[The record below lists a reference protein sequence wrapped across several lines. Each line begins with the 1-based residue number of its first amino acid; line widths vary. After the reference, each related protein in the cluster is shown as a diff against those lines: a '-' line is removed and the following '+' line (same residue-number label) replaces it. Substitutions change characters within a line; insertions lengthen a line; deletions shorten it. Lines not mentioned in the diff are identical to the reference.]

1 MAKPADYVVDNDT
14 GANVRIDLNNLFEA
28 IRQNNGYGSEPTV
41 KYNYMWYANTDGSS
55 NKMSFYKSDATNRVE
70 FISLTDGSC
79 FGPNGSAAN
88 PSYTFTNSA
97 STGFYRSASNQIGV
111 SNNSV
116 NTALFK
122 TTGTEIKGKL
132 EVAPASGD
140 AAFDVKAPGS
150 TNDSAINLIADTTNT
165 TGGLIIKRLQT
176 ANGNSEIL
184 HKGTGDF
191 VIDNDGKAEIKF
203 KTDSTERW
211 QISGNDADST
221 GSSGNIDTRGSLM
234 SPGNNV
240 GGFLTTKGAVFFSRN
255 DVFEGL
261 SLVKSGPN
269 PVWGTVLHINRLAS
283 AGLPDNG
290 NTTGR
295 LIEFNYDSGGVGTI
309 STNGSATAYNV
320 GSDYRLKENVI
331 DLTGAITRFKNLKTY
346 RFSYK
351 NNSALTV
358 DGFLAHE
365 VKEVVPE
372 AVTGLKDEV
381 DDKGDPVMQQMD
393 QSKLVPLLTAAL
405 QEAIVKIETLE
416 TKVAALEGS

>member
-14 GANVRIDLNNLFEA
+14 GANVRTDLNNLFEA

-41 KYNYMWYANTDGSS
+41 KYNYMWYANTSS
-55 NKMSFYKSDATNRVE
+55 SRMAFYKANATDRVE
-70 FISLTDGSC
+70 FISLTDGSF
-79 FGPNGSAAN
+79 FGPNGSASN

-140 AAFDVKAPGS
+140 ADFDIKTSGNS
-150 TNDSAINLIADTTNT
+150 NDSAINLIADTTHT
-165 TGGLIIKRLQT
+165 TGGLTITRKQS

-184 HKGTGDF
+184 HKGTGDL
-191 VIDNDGKAEIKF
+191 VLDTDDKGEIRF
-203 KTDSTERW
+203 KTDSSERW
-211 QISGNDADST
+211 HISGDNNDTT
-221 GSSGNIDTRGSLM
+221 GTVALDTRGSLV
-234 SPGNNV
+234 SHGRTA
-240 GGFLTTKGAVFFSRN
+240 GSYLTTAGASFFSR
-255 DVFEGL
+255 DTIFEGL
-261 SLVKSGPN
+261 SLVKSGTI
-269 PVWGTVLHINRLAS
+269 WGTVLHINRLAS
-283 AGLPDNG
+283 AGLPDTG
-290 NTTGR
+290 SVGR
-295 LIEFNYDSGGVGTI
+295 LIEFHYNNGGVGTI
-309 STNGSATAYNV
+309 TTDGSNTAYNT
-320 GSDYRLKENVI
+320 GSDYRLKENIV
-331 DLTGAITRFKNLKTY
+331 DLADGITRLKTLKPC
-346 RFSYK
+346 RFNFKANTSK
-351 NNSALTV
+351 TV

-365 VKEVVPE
+365 VTAVPE
-372 AVTGLKDEV
+372 AITGVKDDV
-381 DDKGDPVMQQMD
+381 DSEGKPIYQCID

>member
-14 GANVRIDLNNLFEA
+14 GANVRTDLNNLFEA

-41 KYNYMWYANTDGSS
+41 KYNYMWYANTSS
-55 NKMSFYKSDATNRVE
+55 SRMAFYKANATDRVE
-70 FISLTDGSC
+70 FISLTDGSF

-140 AAFDVKAPGS
+140 ADFDIKTSGNS
-150 TNDSAINLIADTTNT
+150 NDSAINLIADTTHT
-165 TGGLIIKRLQT
+165 TGGLTITRKQS

-184 HKGTGDF
+184 HKGTGDL
-191 VIDNDGKAEIKF
+191 VLDTDDKGEIRF
-203 KTDSTERW
+203 KTDSSERW
-211 QISGNDADST
+211 HISGDNNDTT
-221 GSSGNIDTRGSLM
+221 GTVALDTRGSLV
-234 SPGNNV
+234 SHGRTA
-240 GGFLTTKGAVFFSRN
+240 GSYLTTAGASFFSR
-255 DVFEGL
+255 DTIFEGL
-261 SLVKSGPN
+261 SLVKSGTI
-269 PVWGTVLHINRLAS
+269 WGTVLHINRLAS
-283 AGLPDNG
+283 AGLPDTG
-290 NTTGR
+290 SVGR
-295 LIEFNYDSGGVGTI
+295 LIEFHYNNGGVGTI
-309 STNGSATAYNV
+309 TTDGSNTAYNT
-320 GSDYRLKENVI
+320 GSDYRLKENIV
-331 DLTGAITRFKNLKTY
+331 DLADGITRLKTLKPC
-346 RFSYK
+346 RFNFKANTSK
-351 NNSALTV
+351 TV

-365 VKEVVPE
+365 VTAVPE
-372 AVTGLKDEV
+372 AITGVKDDV
-381 DDKGDPVMQQMD
+381 DSEGKPIYQCID

>member
-14 GANVRIDLNNLFEA
+14 GANVRTDLNNLFEA

-41 KYNYMWYANTDGSS
+41 KYNYMWYANTSS
-55 NKMSFYKSDATNRVE
+55 SRMAFYKANATDRVE
-70 FISLTDGSC
+70 FISLTDGS
-79 FGPNGSAAN
+79 FLGPDGSASN

-140 AAFDVKAPGS
+140 ADFDIKTSGNS
-150 TNDSAINLIADTTNT
+150 NDSAINLIADTTHT
-165 TGGLIIKRLQT
+165 TGGLILTRKQS

-184 HKGTGDF
+184 HKGTGDL
-191 VIDNDGKAEIKF
+191 VLDTDDKGEIRF

-211 QISGNDADST
+211 HISGDNNDTT
-221 GSSGNIDTRGSLM
+221 GTTTLDTRGSLV
-234 SPGNNV
+234 SHGRTA
-240 GGFLTTKGAVFFSRN
+240 GSYLTTAGASFFSR
-255 DVFEGL
+255 DTIFEGL
-261 SLVKSGPN
+261 SLVKSGPS

-283 AGLPDNG
+283 AGLPDSG
-290 NTTGR
+290 STGR
-295 LIEFNYDSGGVGTI
+295 LIEFHYDSGGVGTI
-309 STNGSATAYNV
+309 TTNGSATAYNV
-320 GSDYRLKENVI
+320 GSDYRLKDNIV
-331 DLTGAITRFKNLKTY
+331 DLTDGITRLKTLKTY

-365 VKEVVPE
+365 VTAVPE
-372 AVTGLKDEV
+372 AVTGVKDEV
-381 DDKGDPVMQQMD
+381 DSKGDPIYQQID
-393 QSKLVPLLTAAL
+393 QSKLVPLLVASL
-405 QEAIVKIETLE
+405 QEAIAKIETLE
-416 TKVAALEGS
+416 TKVAALEAG

>member
-1 MAKPADYVVDNDT
+1 
-14 GANVRIDLNNLFEA
+14 
-28 IRQNNGYGSEPTV
+28 
-41 KYNYMWYANTDGSS
+41 
-55 NKMSFYKSDATNRVE
+55 MSFYKATPSDGRIS
-70 FISLTDGSC
+70 FIHLANGNFFGPDGSA
-79 FGPNGSAAN
+79 SD

-140 AAFDVKAPGS
+140 ADFDIKTSGNS
-150 TNDSAINLIADTTNT
+150 NDSAINLIADTTHT
-165 TGGLIIKRLQT
+165 TGGLTITRKQS
-176 ANGNSEIL
+176 ASGNSEIL

-191 VIDNDGKAEIKF
+191 VLDTDDKAEIRF

-211 QISGNDADST
+211 HISGDNNDTT
-221 GSSGNIDTRGSLM
+221 GTIALDTRGSLV
-234 SPGNNV
+234 SHNRSAGSY
-240 GGFLTTKGAVFFSRN
+240 LDTRGAAFFSR
-255 DVFEGL
+255 DSIFEGL
-261 SLVKSGPN
+261 SLVKDGTI
-269 PVWGTVLHINRLAS
+269 WGTVVHINRLAS
-283 AGLPDNG
+283 AGLPDPG
-290 NTTGR
+290 NVGR
-295 LIEFNYDSGGVGTI
+295 LIEFHYNSSGVGTI
-309 STNGSATAYNV
+309 TTNGSNTAYNV
-320 GSDYRLKENVI
+320 GSDYRLKDNIV
-331 DLTGAITRFKNLKTY
+331 DLTDAITRFKTLKTY

-365 VKEVVPE
+365 VQTAVPE
-372 AVTGLKDEV
+372 AVTGFKDDV
-381 DDKGDPVMQQMD
+381 DSEGKPIMQQMD

-416 TKVAALEGS
+416 AKVAALEGS

>member
-14 GANVRIDLNNLFEA
+14 GANVRTDLNNLFEA

-41 KYNYMWYANTDGSS
+41 KYNYMWYANTSS
-55 NKMSFYKSDATNRVE
+55 SRMAFYKANATDRVE
-70 FISLTDGSC
+70 FISLTDGSF

-140 AAFDVKAPGS
+140 ADFDVKAPGS
-150 TNDSAINLIADTTNT
+150 TNDSAINLIADTTHT
-165 TGGLIIKRLQT
+165 TGGLTITRKQS

-184 HKGTGDF
+184 HKGTGDL
-191 VIDNDGKAEIKF
+191 VLDNDDKAEIRF

-211 QISGNDADST
+211 HISGNDSDS
-221 GSSGNIDTRGSLM
+221 SVSPAVDTRGSLI
-234 SPGNNV
+234 SHNTTAS
-240 GGFLTTKGAVFFSRN
+240 GFLTTRGAVFWSKN

-261 SLVKSGPN
+261 SLVKSGTT
-269 PVWGTVLHINRLAS
+269 WGTVLHINRLAA

-295 LIEFNYDSGGVGTI
+295 LIEFNYNSGGVGTI

>member
-14 GANVRIDLNNLFEA
+14 GANVRTDLNNLFEA

-41 KYNYMWYANTDGSS
+41 KYNYMWYANTSS
-55 NKMSFYKSDATNRVE
+55 SRMAFYKANATDRVE
-70 FISLTDGSC
+70 FISLTDGSF
-79 FGPNGSAAN
+79 FGPNGSASN

-122 TTGTEIKGKL
+122 ATGTEIKGKL

-140 AAFDVKAPGS
+140 ADFDIKTSGNS
-150 TNDSAINLIADTTNT
+150 NDSAINLIADTTHT
-165 TGGLIIKRLQT
+165 TGGLTITRKQT

-184 HKGTGDF
+184 HKGTGDL
-191 VIDNDGKAEIKF
+191 VLDTDDKGEIRL

-211 QISGNDADST
+211 HISGDNNDTT
-221 GSSGNIDTRGSLM
+221 GTVALDTRGSLV
-234 SPGNNV
+234 SHGRTA
-240 GGFLTTKGAVFFSRN
+240 GSYLTTAGASFLSR
-255 DVFEGL
+255 DTIFEGL
-261 SLVKSGPN
+261 SLVKSGDI
-269 PVWGTVLHINRLAS
+269 WGTVLHINRLAS
-283 AGLPDNG
+283 AGLPDVG
-290 NTTGR
+290 GVGR
-295 LIEFNYDSGGVGTI
+295 LIEFHYNNGGVGTI
-309 STNGSATAYNV
+309 TTDGSATSYNV
-320 GSDYRLKENVI
+320 GSDYRLKENIV
-331 DLTGAITRFKNLKTY
+331 DLTDGITRLKTLKPC
-346 RFSYK
+346 RFNFK
-351 NNSALTV
+351 ANTTKTV

-365 VKEVVPE
+365 VTAVPE
-372 AVTGLKDEV
+372 AITGVKDDV
-381 DDKGDPVMQQMD
+381 DSEGSPIYQQID

>member
-14 GANVRIDLNNLFEA
+14 GANVRTDLNNLFEA

-41 KYNYMWYANTDGSS
+41 KYNYMWYANTSS
-55 NKMSFYKSDATNRVE
+55 SRMAFYKANATDRVE
-70 FISLTDGSC
+70 FISLTDGSF

-140 AAFDVKAPGS
+140 ADFDVKAPGS
-150 TNDSAINLIADTTNT
+150 SNDAAINLIADTTHT
-165 TGGLIIKRLQT
+165 TGGLTITRKQS
-176 ANGNSEIL
+176 ASGNSEIL
-184 HKGTGDF
+184 HKGAGDL
-191 VIDNDGKAEIKF
+191 VLDTDDKGEIRF

-211 QISGNDADST
+211 HISGDNNDTT
-221 GSSGNIDTRGSLM
+221 GTTALDTRGSLV
-234 SPGNNV
+234 SHGRTA
-240 GGFLTTKGAVFFSRN
+240 GSYLTTAGASFFSR
-255 DVFEGL
+255 DTIFEGL
-261 SLVKSGPN
+261 SLVKSGTI
-269 PVWGTVLHINRLAS
+269 WGTVLHINRLAS
-283 AGLPDNG
+283 AGLPDPG
-290 NTTGR
+290 SVGR
-295 LIEFNYDSGGVGTI
+295 LIEFHYNNGGVGTI
-309 STNGSATAYNV
+309 TTDGSVTSYNN
-320 GSDYRLKENVI
+320 GSDYRLKENIV
-331 DLTGAITRFKNLKTY
+331 DLTDGITRLKTLKPC
-346 RFSYK
+346 RFNFK
-351 NNSALTV
+351 ANTAKTV

-365 VKEVVPE
+365 VTAVPE
-372 AVTGLKDEV
+372 AITGVKDDV
-381 DDKGDPVMQQMD
+381 DSEGKPVYQQID